1 MHSYKFAEGEIDI
14 YDDHSI
20 LNTCDRFDMRNSVA
34 QQMTMSL
41 NHEGK
46 YSERH
51 WRKLVI
57 LSILQTYH
65 YR

>member
-20 LNTCDRFDMRNSVA
+20 LHTCDRFDMKNSVA

-41 NHEGK
+41 NHEGN
-46 YSERH
+46 S
-51 WRKLVI
+51 
-57 LSILQTYH
+57 
-65 YR
+65 

>member
-46 YSERH
+46 S
-51 WRKLVI
+51 
-57 LSILQTYH
+57 
-65 YR
+65 